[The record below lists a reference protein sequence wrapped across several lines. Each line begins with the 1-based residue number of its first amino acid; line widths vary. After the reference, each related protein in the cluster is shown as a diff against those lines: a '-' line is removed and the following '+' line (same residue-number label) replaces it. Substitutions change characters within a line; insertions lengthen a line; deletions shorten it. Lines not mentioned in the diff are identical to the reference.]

1 MSVSIE
7 QVKELR
13 ARTGAGIV
21 DCKKALE
28 EANGDIEKAIE
39 ILRKKGIA
47 KAVKKMGRKA
57 AEGVVASYIHSDNKL
72 GVLVEV
78 NCETDFVARTKEF
91 QDLAH
96 EIAMQI
102 AASSPLYVSPD
113 DVPEDVVERE
123 KAIYK
128 EQVIAEGKPEHIAN
142 RIVEGKIRKFFEE
155 VCLLEQPYIRDPN
168 VKIKDLIAE
177 KISLLGENIVV
188 RRFVRFRVGEE

>member
-1 MSVSIE
+1 MAVSIE

-13 ARTGAGIV
+13 ARTGAGII

-57 AEGVVASYIHSDNKL
+57 AEGVVASYIHSDKKL

-91 QDLAH
+91 QELAH

-102 AASSPLYVSPD
+102 AASSPLYVSSE
-113 DVPEDVVERE
+113 DVPAEVVEKE

-128 EQVIAEGKPEHIAN
+128 EQVIAEGKPEHIAE

-155 VCLLEQPYIRDPN
+155 VCLLEQPYIRDQN